1 MGRKEIQN
9 IQFREKKDIGKLN
22 IIANAYVRREAKIV
36 KEISTIN
43 KRPYFLK
50 ARPHQL
56 S

>member
-1 MGRKEIQN
+1 MGQKEIQN
-9 IQFREKKDIGKLN
+9 IQFIEKKGTGKFN
-22 IIANAYVRREAKIV
+22 IRANAYVRREAKIV